1 MKHERSIPI
10 ASEGDA
16 AAVFGGNSLMGR
28 LRDAALEVL
37 SPTRCAGCERPGEL
51 ICEECLARIQVID
64 PVHSCLRCGAPFGD
78 LLCTECGAGEG
89 EDATH
94 PGESDSNAYREAR
107 PLTLGEAGFQTF
119 GENPACTGDDARQSL
134 DRCLA
139 ATVFADPVPR
149 IIRTYKDAGERRL
162 GALIAELMFDA
173 AQHAEQVAPQRYG
186 GILNGAEAVAF
197 VPVTA
202 VAFNRRGF
210 DHMEVIARRVAE
222 LAGLPLVDALAKHG
236 SVDQRELGRVERQE
250 RSRDIYEVVEPVA
263 GMRLLLLDDVITT
276 GATMR
281 AAASALHAAGAA
293 HVDALAFAR
302 VW

>member
-1 MKHERSIPI
+1 MKYERSIPI

-28 LRDAALEVL
+28 LREAALEVL

-51 ICEECLARIQVID
+51 ICEDCLARIQVID
-64 PVHSCLRCGAPFGD
+64 PVHACLRCGAPFGD
-78 LLCTECGAGEG
+78 LLCTECGAGTD
-89 EDATH
+89 EDAAQ
-94 PGESDSNAYREAR
+94 PG
-107 PLTLGEAGFQTF
+107 AGAERAIS
-119 GENPACTGDDARQSL
+119 GRSSSHL
-134 DRCLA
+134 DGALNRCLA
-139 ATVFADPVPR
+139 VTVFADPVPR

-173 AQHAEQVAPQRYG
+173 AQHAEQVAPERYG
-186 GILNGAEAVAF
+186 GLLGHVDAVTF

-202 VAFNRRGF
+202 AAFSTRGF
-210 DHMEVIARRVAE
+210 DHMEDVARRFCE
-222 LAGLPLVDALAKHG
+222 LAGLPLVDALVKHG
-236 SVDQRELGRVERQE
+236 SADQRELGRVERQE
-250 RSRDIYEVVEPVA
+250 RSRDVYEVVEPVA

-276 GATMR
+276 GATIR

>member
-16 AAVFGGNSLMGR
+16 AAVFGRGSFAGR
-28 LRDAALEVL
+28 LREAALEVL

-51 ICEECLARIQVID
+51 ICKECLARIEVID
-64 PVHSCLRCGAPFGD
+64 PVHACTHCGAPFGD
-78 LLCTECGAGEG
+78 LLCTECGAGAD
-89 EDATH
+89 EDAAPPGASTEWTTPGRDGSH
-94 PGESDSNAYREAR
+94 PDGA
-107 PLTLGEAGFQTF
+107 
-119 GENPACTGDDARQSL
+119 L
-134 DRCLA
+134 DRCLT
-139 ATVFADPVPR
+139 ATVFTDPVPR

-173 AQHAEQVAPQRYG
+173 AEHAELVAADRYG
-186 GILNGAEAVAF
+186 GILNGAEAVTF

-202 VAFNRRGF
+202 AAFNRRGF

-222 LAGLPLVDALAKHG
+222 LAGLPLVDVLAKHG
-236 SVDQRELGRVERQE
+236 SADQRALGRMERQE
-250 RSRDIYEVVEPVA
+250 RSRDVYEVVESVA

>member
-10 ASEGDA
+10 GSEGDA
-16 AAVFGGNSLMGR
+16 ATVFGGDSFIGR
-28 LRDAALEVL
+28 LREAALEVL

-51 ICEECLARIQVID
+51 ICEACLDRIEVID
-64 PVHSCLRCGAPFGD
+64 PAHACTRCGAPFGD
-78 LLCTECGAGEG
+78 LLCTECGVGAD
-89 EDATH
+89 ED
-94 PGESDSNAYREAR
+94 NALLGANTER
-107 PLTLGEAGFQTF
+107 PTLGRSRFH
-119 GENPACTGDDARQSL
+119 PDDAL

-139 ATVFADPVPR
+139 ATVFTDPVPR

-173 AQHAEQVAPQRYG
+173 AEHAELVAPDRFSD
-186 GILNGAEAVAF
+186 ILNGAEAITF

-202 VAFNRRGF
+202 AAFSRRGF
-210 DHMEVIARRVAE
+210 DHMEVIAHRMAE
-222 LAGLPLVDALAKHG
+222 LAGLPLIDALAKHG
-236 SVDQRELGRVERQE
+236 SVDQRALGRAERQE
-250 RSRDIYEVVEPVA
+250 RSRDVYEVVEPVA

>member
-16 AAVFGGNSLMGR
+16 AAVFGRGSLAGR
-28 LRDAALEVL
+28 LREAALEVL

-51 ICEECLARIQVID
+51 ICKECLARIEVID
-64 PVHSCLRCGAPFGD
+64 PVHACTRCGAPFGD
-78 LLCTECGAGEG
+78 LLCTECGAGAD
-89 EDATH
+89 EDVAP
-94 PGESDSNAYREAR
+94 PG
-107 PLTLGEAGFQTF
+107 
-119 GENPACTGDDARQSL
+119 
-134 DRCLA
+134 
-139 ATVFADPVPR
+139 
-149 IIRTYKDAGERRL
+149 KDAGERRL
-162 GALIAELMFDA
+162 GALIAELMLDA
-173 AQHAEQVAPQRYG
+173 AEHAELVAPDRFG
-186 GILNGAEAVAF
+186 GILNGAEAVTF

-202 VAFNRRGF
+202 AAFSRRGF

-222 LAGLPLVDALAKHG
+222 LAGLPLIDALAKHG
-236 SVDQRELGRVERQE
+236 SADQRSLGRVERQE
-250 RSRDIYEVVEPVA
+250 RSRDVYEVVESVE
-263 GMRLLLLDDVITT
+263 GMRFLLLDDVITT

>member
-1 MKHERSIPI
+1 MKYERSIPI

-16 AAVFGGNSLMGR
+16 AAVFGGNSFMGR
-28 LRDAALEVL
+28 LREAALEVL

-51 ICEECLARIQVID
+51 ICKECLARIQVID
-64 PVHSCLRCGAPFGD
+64 PVHACLRCGAPFGD
-78 LLCTECGAGEG
+78 LLCTECGAGAD
-89 EDATH
+89 EDAAQRGAGAERAT
-94 PGESDSNAYREAR
+94 PGRSGSHLDGA
-107 PLTLGEAGFQTF
+107 
-119 GENPACTGDDARQSL
+119 L

-173 AQHAEQVAPQRYG
+173 AEHAEQVAPERYG
-186 GILNGAEAVAF
+186 GLLGHVDAVTF

-202 VAFNRRGF
+202 TAFSARGF
-210 DHMEVIARRVAE
+210 DHMEDVARRFCE
-222 LAGLPLVDALAKHG
+222 LAGLPLVDALVKHG
-236 SVDQRELGRVERQE
+236 SADQRELGRAERQE
-250 RSRDIYEVVEPVA
+250 RSRDVYEVVEPVA

>member
-16 AAVFGGNSLMGR
+16 AAVFGGDSFMGR
-28 LRDAALEVL
+28 LREAVLEVL

-51 ICEECLARIQVID
+51 ICEACLTRIEVID
-64 PVHSCLRCGAPFGD
+64 PAHACTRCGAPFGD
-78 LLCTECGAGEG
+78 LLCTECGAGAD
-89 EDATH
+89 EDNALPGANTELPTLGRSSFH
-94 PGESDSNAYREAR
+94 PGGA
-107 PLTLGEAGFQTF
+107 
-119 GENPACTGDDARQSL
+119 L

-173 AQHAEQVAPQRYG
+173 AEHAELVAPDRYG
-186 GILNGAEAVAF
+186 GILNGAEAVTF

-202 VAFNRRGF
+202 AAFNRRGF
-210 DHMEVIARRVAE
+210 DHMEVIARRMAE
-222 LAGLPLVDALAKHG
+222 LAGLPLIDALAKHG
-236 SVDQRELGRVERQE
+236 SADQRSLGRAERQE
-250 RSRDIYEVVEPVA
+250 RSRDVYEVVEPVA

>member
-1 MKHERSIPI
+1 MKRERSIPI

-16 AAVFGGNSLMGR
+16 AAVFGGDSLMGR

-37 SPTRCAGCERPGEL
+37 SPTRCAGCERPGAL
-51 ICEECLARIQVID
+51 ICEACLSRIEVID
-64 PVHSCLRCGAPFGD
+64 PAHACTRCGAPFGD
-78 LLCTECGAGEG
+78 MLCTECGVASEEASEG
-89 EDATH
+89 ESAAAAA
-94 PGESDSNAYREAR
+94 PEAPEAR
-107 PLTLGEAGFQTF
+107 AV
-119 GENPACTGDDARQSL
+119 

-173 AQHAEQVAPQRYG
+173 AEHAEQVVPERYG
-186 GILNGAEAVAF
+186 GLLRDADAVAF

-202 VAFNRRGF
+202 AAFARRGF
-210 DHMEVIARRVAE
+210 DHMELIARSFSR
-222 LAGLPLVDALAKHG
+222 LSGLPLVDALAKHG
-236 SVDQRELGRVERQE
+236 SADQRALGRAGRME
-250 RSRDIYEVVEPVA
+250 RSRDAYEVVAPV
-263 GMRLLLLDDVITT
+263 GGLRLLLLDDVITT

-281 AAASALHAAGAA
+281 AAATALRAAGAA

>member
-1 MKHERSIPI
+1 MKHERGIPI

-16 AAVFGGNSLMGR
+16 AAVFGEKTLMGR
-28 LRDAALEVL
+28 LREAALEVL

-51 ICEECLARIQVID
+51 ICEACLARIQVID
-64 PVHSCLRCGAPFGD
+64 PVHACLRCGAPFGD
-78 LLCTECGAGEG
+78 LLCTECGVGAG
-89 EDATH
+89 EDAAQ
-94 PGESDSNAYREAR
+94 PGASA
-107 PLTLGEAGFQTF
+107 GEDAAQPGAGAERATSERSSSHLD
-119 GENPACTGDDARQSL
+119 GAL

-173 AQHAEQVAPQRYG
+173 VQHAEQVAPERYG
-186 GILNGAEAVAF
+186 GLLGHVDAVTF

-202 VAFNRRGF
+202 AAFSTRGF
-210 DHMEVIARRVAE
+210 DHMEDVARRFCE
-222 LAGLPLVDALAKHG
+222 LAGLPLVDALVKHG
-236 SVDQRELGRVERQE
+236 SADQRELGRVERQE
-250 RSRDIYEVVEPVA
+250 RSRDVYEVVEPVA

-276 GATMR
+276 GATIR

-293 HVDALAFAR
+293 HVNALAFAR